1 MNESFLMT
9 KNGNHV
15 HISGV
20 RPFVSGRSTDT
31 RPGESSRRVCTT
43 VCLLRRAAAPRGL
56 IDFTPQ
62 RDALDAL
69 RVKREMSRWVMM
81 TFRML
86 RRDMDMTG
94 AFDAF
99 TESQLANGDK
109 RKERSESWCSGN
121 SLLAGHDTDYG
132 VPTVLADDIYIGTG

>member
-1 MNESFLMT
+1 MT
-9 KNGNHV
+9 RNGNHV

-31 RPGESSRRVCTT
+31 SPGESSKRVCTT

-56 IDFTPQ
+56 TDLTPQ
-62 RDALDAL
+62 TEALDAL

-94 AFDAF
+94 AFDASM
-99 TESQLANGDK
+99 ESQLKHGDK
-109 RKERSESWCSGN
+109 R
-121 SLLAGHDTDYG
+121 
-132 VPTVLADDIYIGTG
+132 